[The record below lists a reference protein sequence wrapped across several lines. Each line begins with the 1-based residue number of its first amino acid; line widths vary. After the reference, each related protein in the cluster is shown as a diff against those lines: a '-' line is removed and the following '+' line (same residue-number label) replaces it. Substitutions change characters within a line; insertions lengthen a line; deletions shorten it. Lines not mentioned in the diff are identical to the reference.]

1 MGLEISFQN
10 LFKIFYLF
18 KEIFKKTGGALMW
31 NWKKFSKSF
40 RFFTNRSSWRSPNVG
55 LERTALMM
63 GRPQC
68 FRFFNGGHYQYDN
81 NNDANDYD
89 NDADAASA
97 LLMVML

>member
-1 MGLEISFQN
+1 M
-10 LFKIFYLF
+10 
-18 KEIFKKTGGALMW
+18 
-31 NWKKFSKSF
+31 
-40 RFFTNRSSWRSPNVG
+40 G

-68 FRFFNGGHYQYDN
+68 FRFLNGGHYQYDN

>member
-18 KEIFKKTGGALMW
+18 KQIFKKNRRSPNVELE
-31 NWKKFSKSF
+31 KSF

-68 FRFFNGGHYQYDN
+68 FRFFNDGHYQYDN